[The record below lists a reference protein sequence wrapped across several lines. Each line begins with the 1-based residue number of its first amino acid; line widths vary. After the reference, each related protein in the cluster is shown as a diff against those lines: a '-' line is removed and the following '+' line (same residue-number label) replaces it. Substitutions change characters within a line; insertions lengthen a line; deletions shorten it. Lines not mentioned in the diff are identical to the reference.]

1 MKIHCK
7 TILITATLALC
18 GNATI
23 SCKGNNEAAKPQA
36 ENIDAEAD
44 AETYVTAI
52 ERYLTE
58 EIAPNYAKGEVSI
71 PSCTIV
77 STEESD
83 SNNIKVWGDF
93 WVFNYNLSGDTLKTV
108 SGGSHPGLMHI
119 RKAAN
124 HFEVMAFD
132 AVEDGSS
139 YLPSAKRI
147 FGDKF
152 DAWQKISSDEK
163 KREEVRAQF
172 ISKYVKAHHIPAT
185 MYQDYGWEAV
195 KF

>member
-1 MKIHCK
+1 
-7 TILITATLALC
+7 
-18 GNATI
+18 
-23 SCKGNNEAAKPQA
+23 
-36 ENIDAEAD
+36 
-44 AETYVTAI
+44 
-52 ERYLTE
+52 
-58 EIAPNYAKGEVSI
+58 
-71 PSCTIV
+71 
-77 STEESD
+77 
-83 SNNIKVWGDF
+83 
-93 WVFNYNLSGDTLKTV
+93 
-108 SGGSHPGLMHI
+108 MHI

-172 ISKYVKAHHIPAT
+172 ISKYVKAYNIPAT
-185 MYQDYGWEAV
+185 MYQDYGWDAV